1 MAIEVCTVQSAS
13 AWAEA
18 RRLIEAYARSLAI
31 DLSFQDF
38 QRELDTLEILYSAPS
53 GAFLLALDGHTALGC
68 VGLRRLSERDSEMKR
83 LYVAPEARAGGVG
96 KLLANGAVQAAER
109 LGYRRV
115 LLDTLPSMTEAQA
128 LYRRLGFVS
137 IPAYRF
143 NPIAGTVFMALELPL
158 PIPKA

>member
-1 MAIEVCTVQSAS
+1 MTIEVRTVQSAG

-18 RRLIEAYARSLAI
+18 RRLVDAYARSLAI

-38 QRELDTLEILYSAPS
+38 QRELDTLEFHYGAPG
-53 GAFLLALDGHTALGC
+53 GAFLLAEEGCTALGC
-68 VGLRRLSERDSEMKR
+68 AGLRRLSAQDGEMKR
-83 LYVAPEARAGGVG
+83 LYVVPEARGRGVG
-96 KLLANGAVQAAER
+96 MLLANGAIHAAEE

-128 LYRRLGFVS
+128 LYGRLGFVS

-143 NPIAGTVFMALELPL
+143 NPVAGTVFMALELPSRTA
-158 PIPKA
+158 KA